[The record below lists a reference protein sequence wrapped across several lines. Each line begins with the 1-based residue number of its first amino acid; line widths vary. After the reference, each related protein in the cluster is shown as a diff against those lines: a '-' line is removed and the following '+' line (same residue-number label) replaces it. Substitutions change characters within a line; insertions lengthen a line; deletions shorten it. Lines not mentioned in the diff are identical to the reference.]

1 MQNTTDYTDYIDYI
15 EKKMADI
22 VLFPQTIIEGI
33 THSKKRKRNISFF
46 DGDSYEKPRPQV
58 TVTYDKHSGYTVSI
72 KTFDQERRDEE
83 KEYKE
88 WIERKREKRA
98 KAMKIKAEKTPE
110 QDLTDALAQLSY
122 IPLSINNLSSRPFCK
137 EHNSI
142 LE

>member
-1 MQNTTDYTDYIDYI
+1 MQSTTEYTDYI

-46 DGDSYEKPRPQV
+46 DGDSYEKPRPLV
-58 TVTYDKHSGYTVSI
+58 TVTYDRHSGDTVSI

-83 KEYKE
+83 NDYKE
-88 WIERKREKRA
+88 WLERKREKRA
-98 KAMKIKAEKTPE
+98 KIMKIKAEKTPE

-122 IPLSINNLSSRPFCK
+122 IPLSINNLVSQPLCK
-137 EHNSI
+137 EHNTI
-142 LE
+142 LD

>member
-1 MQNTTDYTDYIDYI
+1 MQNTTGCTEYI

-46 DGDSYEKPRPQV
+46 DGDSYEKPRPLV
-58 TVTYDKHSGYTVSI
+58 TVTYDRHSGDTVSI

-83 KEYKE
+83 NDYNE
-88 WIERKREKRA
+88 WLEKKREKRA
-98 KAMKIKAEKTPE
+98 KIMKIKAEKTPE

-122 IPLSINNLSSRPFCK
+122 ISLSINNLLSESCYNKHKTSS
-137 EHNSI
+137 N
-142 LE
+142 